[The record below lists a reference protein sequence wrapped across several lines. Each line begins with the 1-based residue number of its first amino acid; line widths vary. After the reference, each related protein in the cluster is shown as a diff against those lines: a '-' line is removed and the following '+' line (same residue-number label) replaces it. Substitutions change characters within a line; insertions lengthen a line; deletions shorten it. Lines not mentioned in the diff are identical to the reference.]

1 MNRLGTDL
9 ITIVKDTVTNRYSI
23 CSHEMARVYKTIQ
36 STIYTIYNN

>member
-9 ITIVKDTVTNRYSI
+9 ITIVKDIVTNRYSV
-23 CSHEMARVYKTIQ
+23 CYKTIQ